1 MIFDSLRS
9 PNFHL
14 QRHHDSLV
22 KMKKVF
28 ERKQRYKSMYDDAV
42 LRLAEYEEKVGK
54 LQDLAAGT
62 AKDFGQAV
70 AKLATG
76 DQAANAASIAQAEE
90 KARNLSEKVGEL
102 EAR

>member
-22 KMKKVF
+22 KMKKIF

-42 LRLAEYEEKVGK
+42 QKLAEYEEKVGR
-54 LQDLAAGT
+54 LQDLATGT
-62 AKDFGQAV
+62 AKDFSQAV

-76 DQAANAASIAQAEE
+76 NQAVNAAGVAQAQE
-90 KARNLSEKVGEL
+90 KAKNLSEKVGDL